1 MPHEQ
6 ESGPDIRDMGSGER
20 VALLQRLCAE
30 VEKRQGQDYPTA
42 PWDGQLTPALL
53 RLERG
58 LASGQ
63 GQGQGQGQA
72 QPQELACLVV
82 LHVVRYSAR
91 ELVPLELLN
100 GLVDEDKVM
109 KHHRK
114 SGRALDLFVSLVKHV
129 RRLVEPQPSGC
140 GLSPERVCDIFAD
153 QLVGDMSKRDKAEAV
168 RFRRKMVAL
177 LESVCARGGQPD
189 EMGGGSGS
197 GSSRRTSRGPS
208 IGALGQLPSDQGG
221 LVLLGARSR
230 SNSSRKLTVTSR
242 SSSLAMTVV
251 RLDELE
257 GDDLAEVDDL
267 VSGTAAQPFSPRVM
281 SSPSASSL
289 AAEEDA

>member
-1 MPHEQ
+1 MIQ
-6 ESGPDIRDMGSGER
+6 
-20 VALLQRLCAE
+20 
-30 VEKRQGQDYPTA
+30 
-42 PWDGQLTPALL
+42 
-53 RLERG
+53 
-58 LASGQ
+58 
-63 GQGQGQGQA
+63 
-72 QPQELACLVV
+72 
-82 LHVVRYSAR
+82 
-91 ELVPLELLN
+91 
-100 GLVDEDKVM
+100 VM

-153 QLVGDMSKRDKAEAV
+153 QLVGDMSKRDKAGAA
-168 RFRRKMVAL
+168 RIRRKMVAL

-189 EMGGGSGS
+189 EMGGGSGSGS

-267 VSGTAAQPFSPRVM
+267 VSGTAAQPISPRVM